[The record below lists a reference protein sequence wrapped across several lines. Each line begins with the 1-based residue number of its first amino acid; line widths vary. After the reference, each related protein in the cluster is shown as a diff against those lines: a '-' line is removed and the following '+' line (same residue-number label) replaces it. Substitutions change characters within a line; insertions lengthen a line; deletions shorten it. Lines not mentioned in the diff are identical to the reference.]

1 MKDNM
6 YMLLIR
12 QAYSILHDNNFFK
25 DNLYLIQTD
34 WEGLSEY
41 NYKRLDNDLKAIRQD
56 LSKIILTFTIIDKT
70 YSKYQQSGLYEF
82 SSFSLENELGIYIEY
97 LFFKYRVI
105 LEYIQ
110 DILDICITH
119 RLNDSELKEYSKK
132 KKYEK
137 FEYLLE
143 YISNNNQKNSV
154 LNIKWFQS
162 LRMDRNAL
170 VHKGASCLVILD
182 NNHLLFKVWAID
194 ELEKEEIELDT
205 FYTNDNNFIYYNRY
219 WGLQIARMIIFIKT
233 FFNFLMHIGDLT
245 DEMKDTLDWINSK
258 YFDDRKYNRDE
269 RQDILFKI
277 LEKAMKE

>member
-25 DNLYLIQTD
+25 DNLYLIQTN

-56 LSKIILTFTIIDKT
+56 FAKIKLTMEVIDRVH
-70 YSKYQQSGLYEF
+70 SKYLKNRSDFFL
-82 SSFSLENELGIYIEY
+82 SLKLKDELGIYIEY

-110 DILDICITH
+110 DILEICITC
-119 RLNDSELKEYSKK
+119 RFSNSERKVYSRKK
-132 KKYEK
+132 NHEK
-137 FEYLLE
+137 FEYLLQ
-143 YISNNNQKNSV
+143 YVAKNSQKNGV
-154 LNIKWFQS
+154 LNIEWFQK
-162 LRMDRNAL
+162 LRLDRNAL
-170 VHKGASCLVILD
+170 VHKGASCLVFD
-182 NNHLLFKVWAID
+182 DEKDLLFKVWAID
-194 ELEKEEIELDT
+194 KLEKKEVKLDP
-205 FYTNDNNFIYYNRY
+205 FYTNDQNLVYYNRY
-219 WGLQIARMIIFIKT
+219 WGLQLARMIIFIKT
-233 FFNFLMHIGDLT
+233 IFNFLMHIGDLT

-258 YFDDRKYNRDE
+258 YFDDRQYNRDE
-269 RQDILFKI
+269 DILFKI

>member
-25 DNLYLIQTD
+25 DNLYLIQTN

-56 LSKIILTFTIIDKT
+56 FAKIKLTMEVIDRVH
-70 YSKYQQSGLYEF
+70 SKYLKNRSDFFL
-82 SSFSLENELGIYIEY
+82 SLKLKDELGIYIEY

-110 DILDICITH
+110 DILEICITC
-119 RLNDSELKEYSKK
+119 RFSNSERKVYSRKK
-132 KKYEK
+132 NHEK
-137 FEYLLE
+137 LEYLLQ
-143 YISNNNQKNSV
+143 YVAKNSQKNGV
-154 LNIKWFQS
+154 LNIEWFQK
-162 LRMDRNAL
+162 LRLDRNEL
-170 VHKGASCLVILD
+170 VHKGASCLVFD
-182 NNHLLFKVWAID
+182 DEKDLLFKVWAID
-194 ELEKEEIELDT
+194 ELEKKEVKLDP
-205 FYTNDNNFIYYNRY
+205 FYTNDQNLVYYNRY
-219 WGLQIARMIIFIKT
+219 WGLQLARMIIFIKT
-233 FFNFLMHIGDLT
+233 IFNFLMHIGDLT

-258 YFDDRKYNRDE
+258 YFDDRQYNRDE
-269 RQDILFKI
+269 DILFKI

>member
-25 DNLYLIQTD
+25 DNLYLIQTN

-56 LSKIILTFTIIDKT
+56 FAKIKLTMEVIDRVH
-70 YSKYQQSGLYEF
+70 SKYLKNRSDFFL
-82 SSFSLENELGIYIEY
+82 SLKLKDELGIYIEY

-110 DILDICITH
+110 DILEICITC
-119 RLNDSELKEYSKK
+119 RFSNSERKVYSRKK
-132 KKYEK
+132 NHEK
-137 FEYLLE
+137 FEYLLQ
-143 YISNNNQKNSV
+143 YVAKNSQKNGV
-154 LNIKWFQS
+154 LNIEWFQK
-162 LRMDRNAL
+162 LKLDRNEL
-170 VHKGASCLVILD
+170 VHKGASCLVFD
-182 NNHLLFKVWAID
+182 DEKDLLFKVWAID
-194 ELEKEEIELDT
+194 ELEKKEVKLDP
-205 FYTNDNNFIYYNRY
+205 FYTNDQNLVYYNRY
-219 WGLQIARMIIFIKT
+219 WGLQLARMIIFIKT
-233 FFNFLMHIGDLT
+233 IFNFLMHIGDLT

-258 YFDDRKYNRDE
+258 YFDDRQYNRDE
-269 RQDILFKI
+269 DILFKI

>member
-25 DNLYLIQTD
+25 DNLYLIQTN

-56 LSKIILTFTIIDKT
+56 FAKIKLTMEVIDRVH
-70 YSKYQQSGLYEF
+70 SKYLKNRSDFFL
-82 SSFSLENELGIYIEY
+82 SLKLKDELGIYIEY

-110 DILDICITH
+110 DILEICITC
-119 RLNDSELKEYSKK
+119 RFSNSERKVYSRKK
-132 KKYEK
+132 NHEK
-137 FEYLLE
+137 FEYLLQ
-143 YISNNNQKNSV
+143 YVAKNSQKNGV
-154 LNIKWFQS
+154 LNIEWFQK
-162 LRMDRNAL
+162 LRLDRNEL
-170 VHKGASCLVILD
+170 VHKGASCLVFD
-182 NNHLLFKVWAID
+182 DEKDLLFKVWAID
-194 ELEKEEIELDT
+194 ELEKKEVKLDP
-205 FYTNDNNFIYYNRY
+205 FYTNDQNLVYYNRY
-219 WGLQIARMIIFIKT
+219 WGLQLARMIIFIKT
-233 FFNFLMHIGDLT
+233 IFNFLMHIGDLT

-258 YFDDRKYNRDE
+258 YFDDRQYNRDE
-269 RQDILFKI
+269 DILFKI

>member
-25 DNLYLIQTD
+25 DNLYLIQTN

-56 LSKIILTFTIIDKT
+56 FAKIKLTMEVIDRVH
-70 YSKYQQSGLYEF
+70 SKYLKNRSDFFL
-82 SSFSLENELGIYIEY
+82 SLKLKDELGIYIEY

-110 DILDICITH
+110 DILEICITC
-119 RLNDSELKEYSKK
+119 RFSNSERKVYSRKK
-132 KKYEK
+132 NHEK
-137 FEYLLE
+137 FEYLLQ
-143 YISNNNQKNSV
+143 YVAKNSQKNGV
-154 LNIKWFQS
+154 LNIEWFQK
-162 LRMDRNAL
+162 LRLDRNAL
-170 VHKGASCLVILD
+170 VHKGASCLVFD
-182 NNHLLFKVWAID
+182 DEKDLLFKVWAID
-194 ELEKEEIELDT
+194 ELEKKEVKLDP
-205 FYTNDNNFIYYNRY
+205 FYTNDQNLVYYNRY
-219 WGLQIARMIIFIKT
+219 WGLQLARMIIFIKT
-233 FFNFLMHIGDLT
+233 IFNFLMHIGDLT

-258 YFDDRKYNRDE
+258 YFDDRQYNRDE
-269 RQDILFKI
+269 DILFKI

>member
-25 DNLYLIQTD
+25 DNLYLIQTN

-56 LSKIILTFTIIDKT
+56 FAKIKLTMEVIDRVH
-70 YSKYQQSGLYEF
+70 SKYLKNRSDFFL
-82 SSFSLENELGIYIEY
+82 SLKLKDELGIYIEY

-110 DILDICITH
+110 DILEICITC
-119 RLNDSELKEYSKK
+119 RFSNSERKVYSRKK
-132 KKYEK
+132 NHEK
-137 FEYLLE
+137 FEYLLQ
-143 YISNNNQKNSV
+143 YVAKNSQKNGV
-154 LNIKWFQS
+154 LNIEWFQK
-162 LRMDRNAL
+162 LRLDRNAL
-170 VHKGASCLVILD
+170 VHKGASCLVFD
-182 NNHLLFKVWAID
+182 DEKDLLFKVWAID
-194 ELEKEEIELDT
+194 ELEKKEVKLDP
-205 FYTNDNNFIYYNRY
+205 FYTNDQNLVYYNRY
-219 WGLQIARMIIFIKT
+219 WGLQLARMIIFIKT
-233 FFNFLMHIGDLT
+233 IFNFLMHIGDLT

-258 YFDDRKYNRDE
+258 YFDDRQYNSDE
-269 RQDILFKI
+269 DILFKI